1 VRGRR
6 PPSKDAGTKDAAP
19 SAIEGTATYRERIA
33 MPPGAEFEAEHQDV
47 TRADAPAMRSP
58 ARRLEL
64 LDDAG
69 RRTFLFE
76 AAQPR

>member
-1 VRGRR
+1 
-6 PPSKDAGTKDAAP
+6 
-19 SAIEGTATYRERIA
+19 

-47 TRADAPAMRSP
+47 TRADARRWRSP
-58 ARRLEL
+58 ARQLEL

-69 RRTFLFE
+69 RQTFLCE